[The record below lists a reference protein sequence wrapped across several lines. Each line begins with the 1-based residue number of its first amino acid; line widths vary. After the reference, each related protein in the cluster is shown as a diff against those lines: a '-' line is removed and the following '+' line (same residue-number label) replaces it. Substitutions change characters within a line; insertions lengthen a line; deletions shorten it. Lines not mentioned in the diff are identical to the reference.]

1 MKEGALHELPGG
13 WVWTKLEDAIDCGI
27 NKPQINADE
36 RRFVNL
42 DIRLSEVYQ
51 RNNLIISP

>member
-1 MKEGALHELPGG
+1 MRLSGLYLSLQKINEFTCDYQTHSCLNL
-13 WVWTKLEDAIDCGI
+13 LE

-42 DIRLSEVYQ
+42 DIHRKRQEALA
-51 RNNLIISP
+51 